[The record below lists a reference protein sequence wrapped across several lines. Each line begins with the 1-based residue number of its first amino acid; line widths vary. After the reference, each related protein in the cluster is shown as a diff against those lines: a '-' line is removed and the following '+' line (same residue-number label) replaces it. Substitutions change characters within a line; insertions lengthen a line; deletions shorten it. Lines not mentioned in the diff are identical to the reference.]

1 MKTAKP
7 TRILLVDDHPMF
19 LHLIADYLRL
29 NGADEVTVVGVAHD
43 GEEALYLAKKL
54 RPKIVLLDL
63 IMPGPSG
70 FDTIPR
76 LRALVPK
83 VHIIIL
89 TARDLPAYRQA
100 TLDAGA
106 DDFVTKTNMFTELM
120 PTIRRA
126 RDKTLKRKVKP

>member
-7 TRILLVDDHPMF
+7 TRIMLVDDHPVF

-29 NGADEVTVVGVAHD
+29 NGADEVTVAGMAHD
-43 GEEALYLAKKL
+43 GEEALCLAKKL

-63 IMPGPSG
+63 IMPGLSG

-83 VHIIIL
+83 VYIIICNSSQL
-89 TARDLPAYRQA
+89 
-100 TLDAGA
+100 
-106 DDFVTKTNMFTELM
+106 
-120 PTIRRA
+120 
-126 RDKTLKRKVKP
+126 